1 MLGSQ
6 SPPNRSHTLA
16 QREEGGHTPDARPN
30 RSNSGNGHGS
40 PRTQLPSFNNLTSN
54 VAAEEEENLAKRR
67 RMERGDGT
75 SRSQTRDS
83 RAYSSPQ
90 QEYDDEE
97 ERQYRRDMAARQSSR
112 RSDRNTQGYS
122 PKRDVEHFEASSMAA
137 PLPQPS
143 SAERRESSM
152 LVEDGFDSNVP
163 LARRRG
169 DAAHA
174 KASRLHID
182 TGSSEPNSGGGGIGS
197 SFETGTARKSLSSM
211 SMHGVAKSAPPHKMS
226 FTDREG
232 LPFDPRGEPPPPHSR
247 TYTNGP
253 LASTQPYYPSVYTRK
268 EVASQETQNFNDAS
282 PNHSRRTEYGPQHQQ
297 VASQN
302 QQLQHPG
309 HRHALS
315 SSVGTPLT
323 AVRANAFV
331 PQTAT
336 LPSPA
341 YHTTHFMRNPMG
353 QDVRGSSSAVNLPPK
368 TAGLNPPQTA
378 RLPEHLRSPPS
389 SKTQFL
395 SLFSNFYDSLTDSRT
410 LKATLE
416 DQVRR
421 SNTLLQTLQKSSR
434 VLELTV
440 DRRVRE
446 ERILWE
452 AKVQALEE
460 RCLRLERHFGTTTED
475 VPPPPPAAQSVSP
488 GASNGNQKSPSQQ
501 DLVKS
506 AVITSP
512 PTEIKEGSESKEV
525 QMEE

>member
-1 MLGSQ
+1 M
-6 SPPNRSHTLA
+6 
-16 QREEGGHTPDARPN
+16 
-30 RSNSGNGHGS
+30 
-40 PRTQLPSFNNLTSN
+40 TSN
-54 VAAEEEENLAKRR
+54 VAEEEENMAKRR
-67 RMERGDGT
+67 RMEGGENG
-75 SRSQTRDS
+75 SRPQTRNS
-83 RAYSSPQ
+83 RAFSSPN
-90 QEYDDEE
+90 QEYDEEE

-112 RSDRNTQGYS
+112 RSERKIQGYS
-122 PKRDVEHFEASSMAA
+122 PKRDVEHFKASSMAA
-137 PLPQPS
+137 PQPS
-143 SAERRESSM
+143 SAERRDSAM

-182 TGSSEPNSGGGGIGS
+182 TGSSEPSSGGGIGS
-197 SFETGTARKSLSSM
+197 NLESGTIRKSLSSM
-211 SMHGVAKSAPPHKMS
+211 SMHGIAKSAPPHKMS

-232 LPFDPRGEPPPPHSR
+232 LPFDPRGEPPPLHSTSR
-247 TYTNGP
+247 AYANGP

-268 EVASQETQNFNDAS
+268 EAASQETHNFNDAS

-302 QQLQHPG
+302 QSQHPS
-309 HRHALS
+309 HRHGLS
-315 SSVGTPLT
+315 SVATPLT
-323 AVRANAFV
+323 AMRSNAFI

-353 QDVRGSSSAVNLPPK
+353 QDVRGSSSAAGATGAPPK

-452 AKVQALEE
+452 SKVQALED
-460 RCLRLERHFGTTTED
+460 RCLRLEKQLGTATED
-475 VPPPPPAAQSVSP
+475 GPLFAQSTSSVE
-488 GASNGNQKSPSQQ
+488 SNGSRKSPSQQ
-501 DLVKS
+501 QDLVRS
-506 AVITSP
+506 TTTTLPSVEA
-512 PTEIKEGSESKEV
+512 KESSESNEV
-525 QMEE
+525 QMDE